1 MGVPSHPERGVL
13 VLGGAGVDTIVQVP
27 QLPLPYADSYLVP
40 AITMRAGQTG
50 DFLALGLH
58 ALGLPVHHVDVLGD
72 DPEGALVRALHER
85 WGITLTALPSSTGT
99 KRAVNLV
106 DPAGRRLS
114 LYDVSRGGE
123 LDRFPEPLLAELAAG
138 CRHVHVCI
146 THPGA
151 YALAQLA
158 DLDVT
163 VSTDLHNWDGEN
175 PYHEQFA
182 AAADVVFVS
191 AAALADPE
199 AALRRVLALGRA
211 RIAVA
216 TDGDRGGHLLTREDG
231 TVRRFAA
238 VTPPQPVVD
247 SNGAGDAFAAGFLY
261 GLLTGLPPERCAA
274 YGAITGAHACTVA
287 ATAVD
292 PLDRSAL
299 LARALTF

>member
-1 MGVPSHPERGVL
+1 MRVPHHPALDVL
-13 VLGGAGVDTIVQVP
+13 VLGGAGVDTIVEVP

-40 AITMRAGQTG
+40 AITTRAGQTG
-50 DFLALGLH
+50 DFLALGLA
-58 ALGLPVHHVDVLGD
+58 ALGLRTHHVDILGD
-72 DPEGALVRALHER
+72 DPEGALVRALHADAGLGFTE
-85 WGITLTALPSSTGT
+85 LTSSTGT

-106 DPAGRRLS
+106 GPEGRRLS
-114 LYDVSRGGE
+114 LYDISRGGE
-123 LDRFPEPLLAELAAG
+123 HDRFPEPLLAELAAG

-151 YALAQLA
+151 FALAQLA
-158 DLDVT
+158 QLDVT

-191 AAALADPE
+191 AAALGDPA

-211 RIAVA
+211 QIAVA
-216 TDGDRGGHLLTREDG
+216 TDGARGGYLLTSDDD

-238 VTPPQPVVD
+238 VAPPRPVVD

-261 GLLTGLPPERCAA
+261 GRSQGLPPDVCAR

-287 ATAVD
+287 ATEVD
-292 PLDRSAL
+292 PLGRAAL
-299 LARALTF
+299 LARADTF